1 MTFCDAYDH
10 PEAEVKKCGN
20 YAEFY
25 TPDAT
30 LWKVV
35 LLCKDKGSSSFRT
48 LWGGYVT
55 PDSYEEDLTYRGS
68 VTIVARDNIGHMA
81 DFPFDAEGDDYGTIS
96 FREIIEGAWAKI
108 ESPMSLVFH
117 DEWMQ
122 TEGVSALDT
131 RMNVTAFEDKSWHE
145 AVEAALYA
153 YGAVLRFIGDNKV
166 KVSPLRYMPNYGGS
180 VTPSE
185 PVFMTG
191 ATRMLTPAVKRIEET
206 ASYELEVGAVIPRL
220 EASDYTGEV
229 GTYRFQIKE
238 FGGDFGT
245 TEGIFNAPVWPV
257 QKIGLDGWI
266 GGAAATTLFF
276 NIDAYELSDFA
287 KAQNQEDEIK
297 RYMYIGANNVDFGF
311 VRLYKTFN
319 CSDFAIHIKLG
330 KPISMTDDMKL
341 QQSSSFNLQ
350 KIVYR
355 VGMEQNGVTN
365 YFQGGE
371 SWAAAS
377 TELTQTFDPSNT
389 VNDIVL
395 PVSMG
400 ANIGEAKIFFDILK
414 VEYVQVSNG
423 GTHTGI
429 YACIQSLSFDVPEST
444 SLLQTNRVNTNYN
457 EENNVIITRDPAIAP
472 AYNTTFLPSVIK
484 NGIFY
489 AEGLA
494 YKPAKAWAFAGDTP
508 QQMAVYNHLQ
518 LLAYYAKP
526 NNVIEGSI
534 VNGDVSRFAHIWQFE
549 GKEHILVSGRYNFI
563 NGYIEG
569 AILREFA
576 RYENLW
582 GSTGGTE
589 LPATETSNETNVE
602 SSARSSSAANT
613 YENTTVVNIGSGGGG
628 AANLNDLLDVDTTA
642 ATVGSIL
649 YFNGTE
655 WIDKTLEKVMSEL
668 NQLGDFFYKSKD
680 GRSIGTKYSFFSE
693 QDVSANGAD
702 KQANVSISDL
712 QAKDSELKEDISRL
726 ETLASV
732 NASSVSKLSSRV
744 TDVEGG
750 VTNNATKLAKLLAW
764 FAEDGNGNV
773 FTTRNFYSTKEISA
787 NGLSLGN
794 GGESGESGLIQAI
807 LGYDSI
813 GAELNNDYT
822 VVFNAYAT
830 NEAFKAVNKRIDEID
845 IVIDGGRADTKYA
858 ALPTINGGTA
868 N

>member
-1 MTFCDAYDH
+1 
-10 PEAEVKKCGN
+10 
-20 YAEFY
+20 
-25 TPDAT
+25 
-30 LWKVV
+30 
-35 LLCKDKGSSSFRT
+35 
-48 LWGGYVT
+48 
-55 PDSYEEDLTYRGS
+55 
-68 VTIVARDNIGHMA
+68 
-81 DFPFDAEGDDYGTIS
+81 
-96 FREIIEGAWAKI
+96 
-108 ESPMSLVFH
+108 
-117 DEWMQ
+117 
-122 TEGVSALDT
+122 
-131 RMNVTAFEDKSWHE
+131 
-145 AVEAALYA
+145 
-153 YGAVLRFIGDNKV
+153 
-166 KVSPLRYMPNYGGS
+166 
-180 VTPSE
+180 
-185 PVFMTG
+185 
-191 ATRMLTPAVKRIEET
+191 
-206 ASYELEVGAVIPRL
+206 
-220 EASDYTGEV
+220 
-229 GTYRFQIKE
+229 
-238 FGGDFGT
+238 
-245 TEGIFNAPVWPV
+245 
-257 QKIGLDGWI
+257 
-266 GGAAATTLFF
+266 
-276 NIDAYELSDFA
+276 
-287 KAQNQEDEIK
+287 
-297 RYMYIGANNVDFGF
+297 
-311 VRLYKTFN
+311 
-319 CSDFAIHIKLG
+319 
-330 KPISMTDDMKL
+330 
-341 QQSSSFNLQ
+341 
-350 KIVYR
+350 
-355 VGMEQNGVTN
+355 
-365 YFQGGE
+365 
-371 SWAAAS
+371 
-377 TELTQTFDPSNT
+377 
-389 VNDIVL
+389 
-395 PVSMG
+395 
-400 ANIGEAKIFFDILK
+400 
-414 VEYVQVSNG
+414 
-423 GTHTGI
+423 
-429 YACIQSLSFDVPEST
+429 
-444 SLLQTNRVNTNYN
+444 
-457 EENNVIITRDPAIAP
+457 
-472 AYNTTFLPSVIK
+472 
-484 NGIFY
+484 
-489 AEGLA
+489 
-494 YKPAKAWAFAGDTP
+494 
-508 QQMAVYNHLQ
+508 
-518 LLAYYAKP
+518 
-526 NNVIEGSI
+526 

-582 GSTGGTE
+582 GSTGDTE

-655 WIDKTLEKVMSEL
+655 WIDKTLQMVMSEL

-680 GRSIGTKYSFFSE
+680 GKSIGTKYSFFSE